1 MLDMARNKEF
11 DPTEKLEKARALFWE
26 KGYHAT
32 SMQDLVSQMKVNRGS
47 MYTTYGDKHQLFL
60 ESLQNYALE
69 TYSAYKKVAVGENSA
84 LKCIELI
91 VQKAIERSFEE
102 DKVCMIVKSSFEM
115 APHDEEVK
123 VLLKKLSNS
132 LITIFQEF
140 IEKAQQAGEISA
152 GKDTRQLAQFIVGN
166 FAGLWQMQS
175 LYDDKKMVEEMAEN
189 MLAILR

>member
-1 MLDMARNKEF
+1 MARNKEF
-11 DPTEKLEKARALFWE
+11 DPIEKLEKARALFWE

-32 SMQDLVSQMKVNRGS
+32 SMQELVSRMKVNRGS
-47 MYTTYGDKHQLFL
+47 MYTTYGDKHQLFV

-69 TYSAYKKVAVGENSA
+69 TYSEYKKAAVGEKSP

-91 VQKAIERSFEE
+91 VKKAIARSFEE
-102 DKVCMIVKSSFEM
+102 NKVCMIVKSSFEM
-115 APHDEEVK
+115 APHDDEVK

-132 LITIFQEF
+132 LITIFQEL
-140 IEKAQQAGEISA
+140 IEKAQQTGEVASS
-152 GKDTRQLAQFIVGN
+152 KDARQLAQFIVGN

-175 LYDDKKMVEEMAEN
+175 LYNDKKMVEQMAEN

>member
-1 MLDMARNKEF
+1 MARNKEF

-32 SMQDLVSQMKVNRGS
+32 SMQELVSQMKVNRGS
-47 MYTTYGDKHQLFL
+47 MYTTYGDKHQLFV

-69 TYSAYKKVAVGENSA
+69 TYSAYQKAAVGENSP
-84 LKCIELI
+84 LRCIELI
-91 VQKAIERSFEE
+91 VKKAIARSFEE
-102 DKVCMIVKSSFEM
+102 NKVCMIVKSSFEM
-115 APHDEEVK
+115 APQDEEVK
-123 VLLKKLSNS
+123 VLLKKLSNA
-132 LITIFQEF
+132 LITIFQVF

-152 GKDTRQLAQFIVGN
+152 GKDARQLAQFIVGN

-175 LYDDKKMVEEMAEN
+175 LYNDKKMVEQMAEN